1 MNEYLRLFLVVVVFA
16 LSSAQVL
23 SQQPKG
29 VARQEQQDSDVVR
42 ISVRLVQIDG
52 TVTDK
57 QGNQVTDLQKDDFGL
72 FVDGREQKITSFSY
86 VPAQSIPRTAA
97 VDGDNKDRAPE
108 LPSLPL
114 RPEQVRRTI
123 ALVVANVSV
132 ESLYRVKEALRKF
145 VDEQMQPGDLVSIVR
160 PSDVSGV
167 AQQFTSDKRL
177 LHLAID
183 GVRWNPL
190 GNVGVDAVPNRA
202 VSPTTTEGDDATSAT
217 ARAEAAYD
225 DIVGSSW
232 LRSLNL
238 IVRGL
243 EGLPGRKSV
252 ILFSDRIRLFGP
264 DQQNRRIMDAVHRI
278 TDRAIRS
285 LIVFYTIDSRG
296 LQTLSDGA
304 SAVTDP
310 LPDIGIPARPGNP
323 DAGAGARQSDSRPL
337 GGPEFGASVQTR
349 ILNFWKDH
357 EGLALLAEE

>member
-145 VDEQMQPGDLVSIVR
+145 VDDQMQPGDLVSIVR

-202 VSPTTTEGDDATSAT
+202 VSPTTTEGDDATSA
-217 ARAEAAYD
+217 
-225 DIVGSSW
+225 
-232 LRSLNL
+232 
-238 IVRGL
+238 
-243 EGLPGRKSV
+243 
-252 ILFSDRIRLFGP
+252 
-264 DQQNRRIMDAVHRI
+264 

-349 ILNFWKDH
+349 ILNFWKDQ